1 MTQPSTAR
9 QPGLATTV
17 ALYTAA
23 RLGLLAAIAAL
34 LVLAGVPVLVAVL
47 VGLIVALPLSMVL
60 FRGLRGRLDAAL
72 SATRDR
78 RSTERDALRARLR
91 GDSGAESPVEVK
103 TDRSAAADPPAGVAD
118 DTSSDPAAPG
128 EPDRGQH

>member
-34 LVLAGVPVLVAVL
+34 LVLAGAWVVQ
-47 VGLIVALPLSMVL
+47 
-60 FRGLRGRLDAAL
+60 
-72 SATRDR
+72 R
-78 RSTERDALRARLR
+78 RA
-91 GDSGAESPVEVK
+91 
-103 TDRSAAADPPAGVAD
+103 
-118 DTSSDPAAPG
+118 
-128 EPDRGQH
+128 